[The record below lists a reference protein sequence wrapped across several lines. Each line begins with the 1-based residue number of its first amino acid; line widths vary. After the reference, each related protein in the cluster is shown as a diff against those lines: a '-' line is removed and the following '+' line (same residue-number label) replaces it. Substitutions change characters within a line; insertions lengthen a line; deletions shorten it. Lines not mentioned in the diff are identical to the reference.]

1 MRQVREYCLSFDGER
16 LDVQRE
22 RVLWDGKI
30 CGSAG
35 MSSIWPPVRAAVGTN
50 TRISTARGGSRMKI
64 AISIA
69 VAMALLLVAIIA
81 TQFRTDRMTGLV
93 VCDDPTNGDR
103 GSFCR
108 MLSERSN

>member
-1 MRQVREYCLSFDGER
+1 
-16 LDVQRE
+16 
-22 RVLWDGKI
+22 
-30 CGSAG
+30 
-35 MSSIWPPVRAAVGTN
+35 
-50 TRISTARGGSRMKI
+50 MKI